1 MSTTEFLQA
10 LLRVQFGLSAGF
22 HFLFVP
28 LSIGLLLFV
37 CVLRTTQVITGK
49 AFHGDA
55 AQHWQR
61 FFLVTWAT
69 GMATGYPLRV
79 QLQENWASYIDAASV
94 VLTEIFKIEGA
105 IAPWMFGSVLLLALC
120 SRRLPPLLNAVL
132 SWFLLGL
139 MGLQSLT
146 ILAVNAWMQAPVGVA
161 FDGGT
166 WHMTSLSAVLLSQ
179 TALHKWVHTLSAS
192 MLCGTFFVVA
202 ASAAHLKHLRHGR
215 AAAASVHTACWI
227 GLGAVGVTL
236 MSGHESAG
244 LTAQTQPMKFAA
256 YEAHWRAE
264 PGPAPWVAWGV
275 PDEHLQANVHEL
287 AVPFVMSLL
296 TPGSQTPP
304 GILDL
309 ERGYVE
315 HLRHLWAQ
323 EEPVRIA
330 LRSDLQGMDAGLH
343 ITPQAQDRGWLLLRD
358 SVAAR
363 HPLSWARWSRDEQIA
378 QVAKAARP
386 AVLPLFMAFRV
397 MVACGMA
404 CLLLCALAF
413 WQRQALVAGERPGLL
428 KAMRWATP
436 LPWLAILS
444 GWFVAEV
451 GRQPW
456 TIQGQLP
463 TFHASQH
470 PTLEMGV
477 MGAFGLVMAGVLIA
491 MSYFAIVRQIWRTG
505 PMGEVLPLRQWL
517 GAWLSGARSP
527 NA

>member
-1 MSTTEFLQA
+1 MSTSEFLQA
-10 LLRVQFGLSAGF
+10 LLRAQFGLSAGF

-37 CVLRTTQVITGK
+37 CVLRTTQAYTGK
-49 AFHGDA
+49 SFLGDA

-69 GMATGYPLRV
+69 GIATGYPLRA
-79 QLQENWASYIDAASV
+79 QLQENWATYINSASV
-94 VLTEIFKIEGA
+94 VLAEIFKIEGS

-139 MGLQSLT
+139 MGLQALT
-146 ILAVNAWMQAPVGVA
+146 ILAVNAWMQAPVGVE
-161 FDGGT
+161 FDRGS
-166 WHMTSLSAVLLSQ
+166 WHMTSLSAVLLSE
-179 TALHKWVHTLSAS
+179 TALHKSVHTLSAS

-202 ASAAHLKHLRHGR
+202 ASAAHLNHLRHRR
-215 AAAASVHTACWI
+215 AAAASVYTACWI
-227 GLGAVGVTL
+227 GLCAVGVTL
-236 MSGHESAG
+236 LSGHESAG
-244 LTAQTQPMKFAA
+244 LTARTQPMKFAA
-256 YEAHWRAE
+256 YEAHWEAE
-264 PGPAPWVAWGV
+264 PGPAPWVAWGI
-275 PDEHLQANVHEL
+275 PDEKLQANAHEVS
-287 AVPFVMSLL
+287 VPYVMSLL
-296 TPGSQTPP
+296 TPGSRTPP

-309 ERGYVE
+309 ERGHAE

-323 EEPVRIA
+323 EEPARIA
-330 LRSDLQGMDAGLH
+330 MRPELQGMDADLYL
-343 ITPQAQDRGWLLLRD
+343 TPQPQDRGWLLLRD

-363 HPLSWARWSRDEQIA
+363 HPLEWARWSRDEQIA

-386 AVLPLFMAFRV
+386 AVLPLFVAFRV
-397 MVACGMA
+397 MVACGLV

-413 WQRQALVAGERPGLL
+413 WQRHALVAGERPGLL

-470 PTLEMGV
+470 PSLETGV
-477 MGAFGLVMAGVLIA
+477 LGAFGLVLAGALIA
-491 MSYFAIVRQIWRTG
+491 MAWYAIVRQIWLTG
-505 PMGEVLPLRQWL
+505 PMGQVLPLRLWL
-517 GAWLSGARSP
+517 NAWLPGARSR

>member
-1 MSTTEFLQA
+1 MSTTDFLQA
-10 LLRVQFGLSAGF
+10 LLRAQFGLSAGF

-37 CVLRTTQVITGK
+37 CVLRTTQVYSGK
-49 AFHGDA
+49 AFYGDA

-69 GMATGYPLRV
+69 GIATGYPLRA
-79 QLQENWASYIDAASV
+79 QLQENWATYINTASV
-94 VLTEIFKIEGA
+94 VLAEIFKIEGA

-120 SRRLPPLLNAVL
+120 SRRLPARINMVV

-139 MGLQSLT
+139 MGMQALT
-146 ILAVNAWMQAPVGVA
+146 ILAVNAWMQSPVGVA
-161 FDGGT
+161 FDRGS
-166 WHMTSLSAVLLSQ
+166 WHMSSLTAVLLSE
-179 TALHKWVHTLSAS
+179 TALHKWVHTLSAA

-202 ASAAHLKHLRHGR
+202 ASAAHLRHPRHRR
-215 AAAASVHTACWI
+215 AAAASVYTACWI
-227 GLGAVGVTL
+227 GLCAVAATL
-236 MSGHESAG
+236 LSGHESAG

-256 YEAHWRAE
+256 YEAHWQAE

-275 PDEHLQANVHEL
+275 PDEQLQTNAHEVS
-287 AVPFVMSLL
+287 VPYVMSLL

-309 ERGYVE
+309 ERSYAQR
-315 HLRHLWAQ
+315 LRALWTN
-323 EEPVRIA
+323 EPANIVMRPE
-330 LRSDLQGMDAGLH
+330 LQGMDAGLH
-343 ITPQAQDRGWLLLRD
+343 LTPQPEDRGWLLLRD

-363 HPLSWARWSRDEQIA
+363 HPVEWARWSQDQQIA
-378 QVAKAARP
+378 EVAKAARP
-386 AVLPLFMAFRV
+386 AVLPLFVAFRV
-397 MVACGMA
+397 MVASGMA

-413 WQRQALVAGERPGLL
+413 WQRQALVAGERPALL
-428 KAMRWATP
+428 KAMQWAAP
-436 LPWLAILS
+436 LPWVAILS
-444 GWFVAEV
+444 GWLVAEV

-470 PTLEMGV
+470 PSLETGV
-477 MGAFGLVMAGVLIA
+477 LGAFGLLLAGALMAMAYYAVI
-491 MSYFAIVRQIWRTG
+491 RQIWLTG
-505 PMGEVLPLRQWL
+505 PMGEALPLKQWL
-517 GAWLSGARSP
+517 NAWLPGARSR